1 MERFLTLDSRHLGDR
16 SDELGN
22 INNLQPHHSNLM
34 NTLTPHS
41 NLIYT
46 DWTLIEPEFDPAK
59 LRARETVFTIGNG
72 YLGTRGS
79 FEEGYPHAL
88 PATLVHGVYDDV
100 PGVYTELA
108 NCPDWLSLTIV
119 VNGERFRLDRG
130 EILHYERQLNLQ
142 HGILSRSLRWRSPI
156 GNTVDLK
163 FDRFASL
170 AEREVLGLRCQIT
183 PIDFDGTIEIQS
195 SINGY
200 PDSQGFDHWEQI
212 DRGSMEQGI
221 WLQIRTR
228 STQIELGMAAKMTA
242 IGSDAALQV
251 TNPLDYPTLT
261 TTFLATAGQTVGVEK
276 VVTLF
281 TSQDVELPVRA
292 AQIKLASL
300 PAYAVLL
307 EAHQQAWK
315 QVWQDSD
322 VEIEG
327 DIQAQLA
334 VRYNLFQLLI
344 SACPHITGDCTDN
357 SRVSV
362 PAKTLSGLGYRGHVF
377 WDTEIFILP
386 FFTLTQ
392 PDVARS
398 LLNYRYHTL
407 DGARRKAAN
416 SGYQGAMFAWESA
429 ATGDEM
435 TPRWSILEDP
445 YAEAVRLLSR
455 DLEVHISSDIAYAVW
470 QYWQATGDDIWMR
483 DYGAEII
490 LDTARFWMSR
500 VDWNAKR
507 ERYEICGV
515 IGADEYHEQ
524 VNNNAYTN
532 RLVQWHLE
540 KAIAIYNWLQQN
552 FPGRIGELDGS
563 LHPTPARGLRIEA
576 TTTQMYIPKDA
587 KTGLIEQFEGFF
599 KLKDINL
606 SDYEP
611 RSRSIQAVLGMDETN
626 QTQVLK
632 QPDVLMLLYLLRD
645 TPEVSTEI
653 LQTNWDYY
661 APRTDS
667 TYGSSLCPSIHA
679 ILASRLGK
687 SGDAYRDFMQSALV
701 DLEDSRGNTA
711 DGIHAAS
718 AGGVWQAVVFG
729 FAGIQLTNSAPVA
742 NPQLPPTW
750 TRLKFKLNWRGT
762 WHNFD
767 LSPSVAPAP
776 KIEGY
781 IFDVDGVLTDTAE
794 YHYRAWQRLAD
805 EEKLPFD
812 RQANEALRGV
822 ARRESLMH
830 IVGDKQYSE
839 AALEEMMAR
848 KNRYYQESIQSIT
861 PQDMFPGAVELLTE
875 LRQAGLKIAI
885 GSASKNARTVIEKL
899 GIGNLVDA
907 IADGDS
913 VTRPKPAPDV
923 FLFAAKQ
930 LGLEPS
936 HCVVVEDATVGI
948 EAAIAGG
955 MRSIGIGPATRV
967 GAANIILPNLIGVR
981 EIDLQA
987 QLKLAPKKST

>member
-1 MERFLTLDSRHLGDR
+1 MNQTSHP
-16 SDELGN
+16 SYY
-22 INNLQPHHSNLM
+22 SNLM
-34 NTLTPHS
+34 NTLTPHAH
-41 NLIYT
+41 LIYT

-79 FEEGYPHAL
+79 FEEGYPQAL

-119 VNGERFRLDRG
+119 VNGERFRLDKG
-130 EILHYERQLNLQ
+130 EIIHYERQLDLQ
-142 HGILSRSLRWRSPI
+142 HGILSRSIRWRSPS

-170 AEREVLGLRCQIT
+170 ADREVLGLRCQIT

-195 SINGY
+195 SINAY
-200 PDSQGFDHWEQI
+200 PDSQGFDHWEQL
-212 DRGSMEQGI
+212 DRGTMDRGV
-221 WLQIRTR
+221 WLQLRTR
-228 STQIELGMAAKMTA
+228 TSKIELGIAAKMIA
-242 IGSDAALQV
+242 IGSDAALEV

-261 TTFLATAGQTVGVEK
+261 TTFTAAAGQTVGVEK

-281 TSQDVELPVRA
+281 TSQDAELPVQA
-292 AQIKLASL
+292 AQTKLASL
-300 PAYAVLL
+300 PAYTVLL

-344 SACPHITGDCTDN
+344 SASPHITGNCSDN
-357 SRVSV
+357 SRVSI

-392 PDVARS
+392 PDIARS
-398 LLNYRYHTL
+398 LLTYRYKTL
-407 DGARRKAAN
+407 DGARRKAAH

-435 TPRWSILEDP
+435 TPRWSILDDP
-445 YAEAVRLLSR
+445 YAESVRIWCR
-455 DLEVHISSDIAYAVW
+455 DLEIHISSDIAYAVW
-470 QYWQATGDDIWMR
+470 QYWQATGDDIWLR

-507 ERYEICGV
+507 ERYEIRGV

-540 KAIAIYNWLQQN
+540 KAIAVYNWLQEN
-552 FPGRIGELDGS
+552 FPARMSELHSS
-563 LHPTPARGLRIEA
+563 LHPTKARGLRIEA
-576 TTTQMYIPKDA
+576 TSTQMYIPKDT

-599 KLKDINL
+599 QLKDINL
-606 SDYEP
+606 NDYEP
-611 RSRSIQAVLGMDETN
+611 RDRSIQAVLGMDETN

-661 APRTDS
+661 APRTDT

-687 SGDAYRDFMQSALV
+687 SGDAYKYFSQAALV

-729 FAGIQLTNSAPVA
+729 FAGIQLTDNTPVA

-762 WHNFD
+762 WHEFD

-776 KIEGY
+776 AIEGY

-830 IVGDKQYSE
+830 IVGDKEYSE
-839 AALEEMMAR
+839 AALEEMMER
-848 KNRYYQESIQSIT
+848 KNHYYQESIQSIT
-861 PQDMFPGAVELLTE
+861 PKDMFPGAVELLQE

-907 IADGDS
+907 IADGNS
-913 VTRPKPAPDV
+913 VERPKPAPDV
-923 FLFAAKQ
+923 FLAAAKQ

-936 HCVVVEDATVGI
+936 RCVVVEDATVGI

-967 GAANIILPNLIGVR
+967 GAANIVLPNLVGVHA
-981 EIDLQA
+981 IDLQT

>member
-1 MERFLTLDSRHLGDR
+1 
-16 SDELGN
+16 
-22 INNLQPHHSNLM
+22 M
-34 NTLTPHS
+34 NTLTRPRE
-41 NLIYT
+41 LIYT

-119 VNGERFRLDRG
+119 VNGSRFRLDRG
-130 EILHYERQLNLQ
+130 EILHYERQLHLQ
-142 HGILSRSLRWRSPI
+142 HGILSRSIRWRSPI
-156 GNTVDLK
+156 GNTVDLN

-170 AEREVLGLRCQIT
+170 ADREVLGLRCQIT

-195 SINGY
+195 NINAY
-200 PDSQGFDHWEQI
+200 PDNNGLNHWEQI
-212 DRGSMEQGI
+212 DRGSILFQRGSANDREI
-221 WLQIRTR
+221 WLQLRTR
-228 STQIELGMAAKMTA
+228 SSKIELGMAAKMTA
-242 IGSDAALQV
+242 IGSDALSQV
-251 TNPLDYPTLT
+251 TNPLDSPTLT
-261 TTFLATAGQTVGVEK
+261 IAFNATAGQTVGVEK

-281 TSQDVELPVRA
+281 TSQDVELPAQA
-292 AQIKLASL
+292 AQTKLASL
-300 PAYAVLL
+300 PAYTVLL
-307 EAHQQAWK
+307 EAHKLAW
-315 QVWQDSD
+315 QEVWQDSD

-344 SACPHITGDCTDN
+344 SACPHITGDCSDN
-357 SRVSV
+357 NRVSV

-398 LLNYRYHTL
+398 LLNYRYKTL

-435 TPRWSILEDP
+435 TPRWSILDDP
-445 YAEAVRLLSR
+445 YAEAVRLWSR
-455 DLEVHISSDIAYAVW
+455 DREIHISSDIAYAVW
-470 QYWQATGDDIWMR
+470 QYWQATVDDIWMR

-507 ERYEICGV
+507 ERYEIRGV

-540 KAIAIYNWLQQN
+540 QAIAVYAWLQQH
-552 FPGRIGELDGS
+552 FPGRMSELPGS
-563 LHPTPARGLRIEA
+563 LHPTPALGLRIEA
-576 TTTQMYIPKDA
+576 TSTQMYIPKDV
-587 KTGLIEQFEGFF
+587 KTGLIEQFEEFF
-599 KLKDINL
+599 QLKDINL
-606 SDYEP
+606 NDYEP
-611 RSRSIQAVLGMDETN
+611 RSRSIQAVLGMDTTN

-645 TPEVSTEI
+645 TAEVSTEI

-687 SGDAYRDFMQSALV
+687 SVDAYRDFMQSALV

-718 AGGVWQAVVFG
+718 AGGVWQSVVFG
-729 FAGIQLTNSAPVA
+729 FAGIQLTDSAPVA
-742 NPQLPPTW
+742 NPHLPPNW
-750 TRLKFKLNWRGT
+750 TRLKFKLNWHGT
-762 WHNFD
+762 WYNFD
-767 LSPSVAPAP
+767 LSHSVAPVPA
-776 KIEGY
+776 IEGY

-839 AALEEMMAR
+839 AALEEMMER
-848 KNRYYQESIQSIT
+848 KNRYYQESIESIT
-861 PQDMFPGAVELLTE
+861 PKDMFPGAVELLQE

-885 GSASKNARTVIEKL
+885 GSASKNARTVIDKL

-907 IADGDS
+907 IADGNS
-913 VTRPKPAPDV
+913 VEHPKPAPDV
-923 FLFAAKQ
+923 FLAAAKQ

-955 MRSIGIGPATRV
+955 MKSIGIGPITRV
-967 GAANIILPNLIGVR
+967 GAANIVLPNLIGVHA
-981 EIDLQA
+981 IDLQS
-987 QLKLAPKKST
+987 QLKLAPKKSA

>member
-1 MERFLTLDSRHLGDR
+1 MSTLIRPR
-16 SDELGN
+16 E
-22 INNLQPHHSNLM
+22 
-34 NTLTPHS
+34 
-41 NLIYT
+41 LIYT

-79 FEEGYPHAL
+79 FEEGYPEAL
-88 PATLVHGVYDDV
+88 PATLVHGVYDDT

-119 VNGERFRLDRG
+119 INGERFRLDSG
-130 EILHYERQLNLQ
+130 QVLHYNRQLDIQ
-142 HGILSRSLRWRSPI
+142 HGILSRSIRWRSPI
-156 GNTVDLK
+156 GNTVDFQ

-170 AEREVLGLRCQIT
+170 AEHAVLGLRCQIT
-183 PIDFDGTIEIQS
+183 PIDFDGTIVVQS
-195 SINGY
+195 SINAY
-200 PDSQGFDHWEQI
+200 PDNQGFNHWEQI
-212 DRGSMEQGI
+212 DRGKMEHGV
-221 WLQIRTR
+221 WLQLRTR
-228 STQIELGMAAKMTA
+228 TSKVELGMAAAMNA
-242 IGSDAALQV
+242 IGSNVLPQV
-251 TNPLDYPTLT
+251 TNPLDCPTLAIAMT
-261 TTFLATAGQTVGVEK
+261 TTAGQTVGVEK

-281 TSQDVELPVRA
+281 TSQDVELPVLA
-292 AQIKLASL
+292 AQDKLAIL
-300 PAYAVLL
+300 PSYERLL
-307 EAHQQAWK
+307 AAQRQAW
-315 QVWQDSD
+315 QEVWQNSD
-322 VEIEG
+322 VAIEG

-344 SACPHITGDCTDN
+344 SACPHITGECTDN

-392 PDVARS
+392 PDIARS
-398 LLNYRYHTL
+398 LLTYRYHTL

-435 TPRWSILEDP
+435 TPRWSIVDDP
-445 YAEAVRLLSR
+445 YAEAVRFWSR
-455 DLEVHISSDIAYAVW
+455 DREIHISSDIAYAVW
-470 QYWQATGDDIWMR
+470 QYWQATGDDLWMR

-500 VDWNAKR
+500 VEWNAKL
-507 ERYEICGV
+507 ERYEICEV
-515 IGADEYHEQ
+515 IGADEYHEL

-540 KAIAIYNWLQQN
+540 KAISVNAWLQLH
-552 FPGRIGELDGS
+552 FPERTIELDRS
-563 LHPTPARGLRIEA
+563 LHPTPARKLRLEA
-576 TTTQMYIPKDA
+576 TATQMYIPKDT

-599 KLKDINL
+599 QLKDIDLN
-606 SDYEP
+606 DYEP
-611 RSRSIQAVLGMDETN
+611 RTRSIQAVLGMDVTN

-645 TPEVSTEI
+645 TPECSPEI

-679 ILASRLGK
+679 ILASRLGR
-687 SGDAYRDFMQSALV
+687 SIDALQGFMRAALV
-701 DLEDSRGNTA
+701 DLEDSRDNTA

-729 FAGIQLTNSAPVA
+729 FAGIQLTETGPIAT
-742 NPQLPPTW
+742 PQLPAAW
-750 TRLKFKLNWRGT
+750 TRLKFKLYWHGT

-767 LSPSVAPAP
+767 LSHSVHPVPA
-776 KIEGY
+776 IEGY
-781 IFDVDGVLTDTAE
+781 IFDVDGVLTNTAD

-805 EEKLPFD
+805 EEQLPFD
-812 RQANEALRGV
+812 RQDNESLRGV
-822 ARRESLMH
+822 SRRESLMH
-830 IVGDKQYSE
+830 IIGDRQYSE
-839 AALEEMMAR
+839 AALQELMER
-848 KNRYYQESIQSIT
+848 KNRYYVESIQSIT
-861 PQDMFPGAVELLTE
+861 PQDLFPGVAELFKE
-875 LRQAGLKIAI
+875 LRQAGIKIAI

-899 GIGNLVDA
+899 GIGHLVDT
-907 IADGDS
+907 IADGNS
-913 VTRPKPAPDV
+913 VARPKPAPDV
-923 FLFAAKQ
+923 FLYAAKQ

-967 GAANIILPNLIGVR
+967 GAADIVLLDLVGVHSV
-981 EIDLQA
+981 DLQTR
-987 QLKLAPKKST
+987 LGKLWATRLRTAP

>member
-1 MERFLTLDSRHLGDR
+1 
-16 SDELGN
+16 
-22 INNLQPHHSNLM
+22 M
-34 NTLTPHS
+34 NTLTRPA

-119 VNGERFRLDRG
+119 VNGERFRLDKG

-142 HGILSRSLRWRSPI
+142 HGILSRSIRWRSPI

-170 AEREVLGLRCQIT
+170 ADREVLGLRCQIT

-195 SINGY
+195 SLNAY
-200 PDSQGFDHWEQI
+200 PDNNGFDHWEQI
-212 DRGSMEQGI
+212 DRGKILQRRGYANDRGI
-221 WLQIRTR
+221 WLQLRTR
-228 STQIELGMAAKMTA
+228 TTKIELGMAANMMA
-242 IGSDAALQV
+242 IGTDALSQV
-251 TNPLDYPTLT
+251 TNPLDSPTLT

-281 TSQDVELPVRA
+281 TSQDAELPVRA
-292 AQIKLASL
+292 AQAKLASL
-300 PAYAVLL
+300 PAYTVLL
-307 EAHQQAWK
+307 DAHRQAWK
-315 QVWQDSD
+315 EVWQDSD

-344 SACPHITGDCTDN
+344 SASPHITCDCIDN

-392 PDVARS
+392 PDIARS
-398 LLNYRYHTL
+398 LLTYRYKTL
-407 DGARRKAAN
+407 DGARRKAVN

-445 YAEAVRLLSR
+445 YAEAVRLWSR
-455 DLEVHISSDIAYAVW
+455 DREIHISSDIAYAVW

-500 VDWNAKR
+500 VDWNAR
-507 ERYEICGV
+507 HERYEICGV

-540 KAIAIYNWLQQN
+540 KAMAVYTWLQQH
-552 FPGRIGELDGS
+552 FPERTIELHRT
-563 LHPTPARGLRIEA
+563 LHPTPARRLRMEA
-576 TTTQMYIPKDA
+576 TTTQMYVPKDTQ
-587 KTGLIEQFEGFF
+587 TGLIEQFEGFF
-599 KLKDINL
+599 QLKDIDLN
-606 SDYEP
+606 DYEP
-611 RSRSIQAVLGMDETN
+611 RTRSIQAVLGMDETN

-679 ILASRLGK
+679 ILASRLGATA
-687 SGDAYRDFMQSALV
+687 DAYRDFMQSALV
-701 DLEDSRGNTA
+701 DLDDSRDNTA

-729 FAGIQLTNSAPVA
+729 FAGIQLTDSAPVA
-742 NPQLPPTW
+742 NPHLPPNW
-750 TRLKFKLNWRGT
+750 TRLKFKLNWHGT

-767 LSPSVAPAP
+767 LSPALTPAPA
-776 KIEGY
+776 IEGY

-830 IVGDKQYSE
+830 IVGDRQYSE

-861 PQDMFPGAVELLTE
+861 PQDMFPGAVELLQE

-885 GSASKNARTVIEKL
+885 GSASKNARTVIDKL

-923 FLFAAKQ
+923 FLYAAKQ
-930 LGLEPS
+930 LGLKPS

-967 GAANIILPNLIGVR
+967 GAANIVLPNLIGVHLNYLQTQLASTFR
-981 EIDLQA
+981 DPPDLRLHQHLNLENQA
-987 QLKLAPKKST
+987 VKNIQLTV

>member
-1 MERFLTLDSRHLGDR
+1 
-16 SDELGN
+16 
-22 INNLQPHHSNLM
+22 M
-34 NTLTPHS
+34 NTLTNDP
-41 NLIYT
+41 LIYT
-46 DWTLIEPEFDPAK
+46 NWALTEPEFDPTK
-59 LRARETVFTIGNG
+59 LHSRETVFTIGNG

-119 VNGERFRLDRG
+119 INGERFRLDRG
-130 EILHYERQLNLQ
+130 EILHYERQLDLR
-142 HGILSRSLRWRSPI
+142 HGILSRSIRWRSPI

-170 AEREVLGLRCQIT
+170 AECEVLGLQCQIT
-183 PIDFDGTIEIQS
+183 LIDFDGTVEIQS
-195 SINGY
+195 SLNAY
-200 PDSQGFDHWEQI
+200 PDNQGFNHWEQL
-212 DRGSMEQGI
+212 DRGEILQGKGYANDRGI
-221 WLQIRTR
+221 WLQLRTR

-242 IGSDAALQV
+242 IGTDSITQV
-251 TNPLDYPTLT
+251 TNPLDSPTLT
-261 TTFLATAGQTVGVEK
+261 IAFNATAGQIVGVEK

-281 TSQDVELPVRA
+281 TSQDTERPVRS
-292 AQIKLASL
+292 AQVKLSSL

-307 EAHQQAWK
+307 AAHQEAWNK
-315 QVWQDSD
+315 VWQDSD

-327 DIQAQLA
+327 DIPAQLA

-344 SACPHITGDCTDN
+344 SACPHITGDNTGS

-392 PDVARS
+392 PNVARS
-398 LLNYRYHTL
+398 LLSYRYKTL

-435 TPRWSILEDP
+435 TPRWSILDDP
-445 YAEAVRLLSR
+445 YADSVRIWCR
-455 DLEVHISSDIAYAVW
+455 DREIHISADIAYAIW
-470 QYWQATGDDIWMR
+470 QYWQATGDDCWMR

-500 VDWNAKR
+500 LEWNAKR

-515 IGADEYHEQ
+515 IGADEYHEL

-532 RLVQWHLE
+532 RMVQWHLE
-540 KAIAIYNWLQQN
+540 KAIAVYTWLHQH
-552 FPGRIGELDGS
+552 FPARTMELDRS
-563 LHPTPARGLRIEA
+563 LHPTPARQLRLEA
-576 TTTQMYIPKDA
+576 ATTQMYIPKDT

-606 SDYEP
+606 NHYEP
-611 RSRSIQAVLGMDETN
+611 RTRSIQAVLGIDETN

-645 TPEVSTEI
+645 TLECSPEI
-653 LQTNWDYY
+653 LQKNWDYY
-661 APRTDS
+661 APRTDT

-679 ILASRLGK
+679 ILASRLGATT
-687 SGDAYRDFMQSALV
+687 DAYRDFMQAALV
-701 DLEDSRGNTA
+701 DLKDSRGNTD

-729 FAGIQLTNSAPVA
+729 FAGIQLTDRVPVA
-742 NPQLPPTW
+742 NPHLPPTW
-750 TRLKFKLNWRGT
+750 TRLKFKLNWHGT

-767 LSPSVAPAP
+767 LSPALAPAP
-776 KIEGY
+776 TIQCY

-794 YHYRAWQRLAD
+794 YHYRAWQQLAD

-822 ARRESLMH
+822 SRRESLMK
-830 IVGDKQYSE
+830 IVGDKPYSE
-839 AALEEMMAR
+839 EALQTMMAR
-848 KNRYYQESIQSIT
+848 KNRYYQELIQTIT
-861 PQDMFPGAVELLTE
+861 PKDLFPGAVELLQE
-875 LRQAGLKIAI
+875 IKQLGIKIAI
-885 GSASKNARTVIEKL
+885 GSASKNARTVIDKL
-899 GIGNLVDA
+899 GVGNLIDA

-913 VTRPKPAPDV
+913 VERPKPAPDV
-923 FLFAAKQ
+923 FLCAAKE
-930 LGLEPS
+930 LGLEPA

-948 EAAIAGG
+948 EAAIAAG
-955 MRSIGIGPATRV
+955 MRSIGIGPVTRV

-981 EIDLQA
+981 AIDLQT
-987 QLKLAPKKST
+987 QLSQTTGEAPDLRLHKHLEREHQALIKPTFR

>member
-1 MERFLTLDSRHLGDR
+1 
-16 SDELGN
+16 
-22 INNLQPHHSNLM
+22 M
-34 NTLTPHS
+34 NTITRQT

-46 DWTLIEPEFDPAK
+46 DWTLIEPEFDPTT

-119 VNGERFRLDRG
+119 INGERFRLDAG
-130 EILHYERQLNLQ
+130 EILHYERRLDLQ
-142 HGILSRSLRWRSPI
+142 YGILSRSVRWRSPI

-183 PIDFDGTIEIQS
+183 PIDFDGAIEIQS
-195 SINGY
+195 GLNAY
-200 PDSQGFDHWEQI
+200 PDNNGLNHWEQLN
-212 DRGSMEQGI
+212 RGRMEQGI
-221 WLQIRTR
+221 WLQLRTR
-228 STQIELGMAAKMTA
+228 TTQIELGMAATMTA
-242 IGSDAALQV
+242 IGTDTLSQV
-251 TNPLDYPTLT
+251 TNPLDSPTLT
-261 TTFLATAGQTVGVEK
+261 IAFNATAGQTVGVEK

-281 TSQDVELPVRA
+281 TSEDIEQPVRA
-292 AQIKLASL
+292 AQTKLASL
-300 PAYAVLL
+300 ASFEILL
-307 EAHQQAWK
+307 TAHQQAWK
-315 QVWQDSD
+315 QVWQRSD

-344 SACPHITGDCTDN
+344 SASPHITDDCTDN

-398 LLNYRYHTL
+398 LLTYRYKTL

-416 SGYQGAMFAWESA
+416 NGYQGAMFAWESA

-435 TPRWSILEDP
+435 TPRWSILDDP
-445 YAEAVRLLSR
+445 YAEAVRLWSR
-455 DLEVHISSDIAYAVW
+455 DREIHISSDIAYAVW
-470 QYWQATGDDIWMR
+470 QYWQATGDDLWMR

-500 VDWNAKR
+500 VDWNAKH

-540 KAIAIYNWLQQN
+540 KAIAVYAWLQQH
-552 FPGRIGELDGS
+552 FPARTIELDRS
-563 LHPTPARGLRIEA
+563 LHPTPARQLRLEA
-576 TTTQMYIPKDA
+576 TTTQMYIPKDT

-599 KLKDINL
+599 QLKDINL
-606 SDYEP
+606 NDYEP
-611 RSRSIQAVLGMDETN
+611 RDRSIQAVLGMDATN

-632 QPDVLMLLYLLRD
+632 QPDVLMLLFLLRD
-645 TPEVSTEI
+645 TPECSPEI
-653 LQTNWDYY
+653 LQKNWDYY

-679 ILASRLGK
+679 ALASRLGQ
-687 SGDAYRDFMQSALV
+687 SVDAYQDFMQSALV

-729 FAGIQLTNSAPVA
+729 FAGIQLTDSAPVA
-742 NPQLPPTW
+742 NPHLPPNW
-750 TRLKFKLNWRGT
+750 TRLKFKLNWHGT

-767 LSPSVAPAP
+767 LPPSVAPAP
-776 KIEGY
+776 AIEGY

-822 ARRESLMH
+822 ARRESLIH
-830 IVGDKQYSE
+830 IVDDRQYSE

-913 VTRPKPAPDV
+913 VERPKPAPDV
-923 FLFAAKQ
+923 FLCAAKQ

-967 GAANIILPNLIGVR
+967 GAANIILPNLIDVHA
-981 EIDLQA
+981 IDLQA
-987 QLKLAPKKST
+987 QLAQTAYDAPELRLHQHRNRENQSIKYSTNQVNSAVVGIT

>member
-1 MERFLTLDSRHLGDR
+1 MTSLQSHDF
-16 SDELGN
+16 N
-22 INNLQPHHSNLM
+22 IM
-34 NTLTPHS
+34 NTITRQA

-59 LRARETVFTIGNG
+59 LRTRETVFTIGNG

-130 EILHYERQLNLQ
+130 EILHYERQLDLQ
-142 HGILSRSLRWRSPI
+142 HGIANRSIRWRSPI

-170 AEREVLGLRCQIT
+170 ADREVLGLRCQIT

-212 DRGSMEQGI
+212 DRGSILQRRGYANDRGI

-228 STQIELGMAAKMTA
+228 SSQIELGMAAKMTA
-242 IGSDAALQV
+242 IGSDAVLQV

-261 TTFLATAGQTVGVEK
+261 TTFLATVGQTVGVEK

-281 TSQDVELPVRA
+281 TSQDVEQPVRA
-292 AQIKLASL
+292 AQAKLASL
-300 PAYAVLL
+300 PAYEILL
-307 EAHQQAWK
+307 AAHQQAWH

-344 SACPHITGDCTDN
+344 SACPHITGDCSGN

-392 PDVARS
+392 PHTARS

-445 YAEAVRLLSR
+445 YAEATRIWCR
-455 DLEVHISSDIAYAVW
+455 DREIHISVDIAYAVW

-483 DYGAEII
+483 NYGAEII

-540 KAIAIYNWLQQN
+540 KAIAVYAWLQEK
-552 FPGRIGELDGS
+552 FPGRMSELHSS

-576 TTTQMYIPKDA
+576 TTTQMYIPKDT

-599 KLKDINL
+599 QLKDINL
-606 SDYEP
+606 NDYEP
-611 RSRSIQAVLGMDETN
+611 RDRSIQAVLGMDETN

-653 LQTNWDYY
+653 LQKNWDYY

-687 SGDAYRDFMQSALV
+687 SIDAYKHFSQAALV

-729 FAGIQLTNSAPVA
+729 FAGIQLTENGPVA
-742 NPQLPPTW
+742 DPQLPPTW

-762 WHNFD
+762 WHDFD
-767 LSPSVAPAP
+767 LSPSVAPP
-776 KIEGY
+776 PTIQGY

-830 IVGDKQYSE
+830 IIGDRQYSE
-839 AALEEMMAR
+839 AALQEMMAR

-923 FLFAAKQ
+923 FLYAAKQ
-930 LGLEPS
+930 LGLDPDR
-936 HCVVVEDATVGI
+936 CVVVEDATVGI

-981 EIDLQA
+981 AIDLQA
-987 QLKLAPKKST
+987 QLN

>member
-1 MERFLTLDSRHLGDR
+1 MTQSPPKPQKQTISPTSINIPTR
-16 SDELGN
+16 SHD
-22 INNLQPHHSNLM
+22 
-34 NTLTPHS
+34 
-41 NLIYT
+41 LIYK
-46 DWTLIEPEFDPAK
+46 DWMLIETSFDPAQ
-59 LRARETVFTIGNG
+59 LHSRETVFTLGNG

-108 NCPDWLSLTIV
+108 NCPDWLSLTIM

-130 EILHYERQLNLQ
+130 EILRYERQLDLQ
-142 HGILSRSLRWRSPI
+142 HGILGRSIRWRSPI

-170 AEREVLGLRCQIT
+170 TDREVFGLRCQIT

-195 SINGY
+195 SLNAY
-200 PDSQGFDHWEQI
+200 PDNQGFDHWEQI
-212 DRGSMEQGI
+212 DQGKMTQGV
-221 WLQIRTR
+221 WLQLRTR
-228 STQIELGMAAKMTA
+228 TSQIELGMAAKMTA

-251 TNPLDYPTLT
+251 TNPLDCPTLT
-261 TTFLATAGQTVGVEK
+261 IAFNATAGQTVGVEK

-281 TSQDVELPVRA
+281 TSQDVERPVLD
-292 AQIKLASL
+292 AQTKLADL
-300 PAYAVLL
+300 PAYTVLL
-307 EAHQQAWK
+307 DAHQQAWK
-315 QVWQDSD
+315 EVWQKSD

-334 VRYNLFQLLI
+334 VRFNLFQLLI
-344 SACPHITGDCTDN
+344 SASPHITGDCSDN
-357 SRVSV
+357 SRVSI

-392 PDVARS
+392 PDIARS
-398 LLNYRYHTL
+398 LLTYRYNTL
-407 DGARRKAAN
+407 DGARRKAAHG
-416 SGYQGAMFAWESA
+416 GYQGAMFAWESA

-445 YAEAVRLLSR
+445 YAEAMRIWCR
-455 DLEVHISSDIAYAVW
+455 DLEIHISSDIAYAVW
-470 QYWQATGDDIWMR
+470 QYWQATGDDIWLR

-490 LDTARFWMSR
+490 FDTALFWMSR

-515 IGADEYHEQ
+515 IGADEYHER

-532 RLVQWHLE
+532 RIVQWHIE
-540 KAIAIYNWLQQN
+540 KAIAVYDWLQQH
-552 FPGRIGELDGS
+552 FPEHPIKLDRR
-563 LHPTPARGLRIEA
+563 LHLTKARRLRLE
-576 TTTQMYIPKDA
+576 TTSSQMYIPKDP
-587 KTGLIEQFEGFF
+587 KTGLIEQFDGFF
-599 KLKDINL
+599 QLKDINL
-606 SDYEP
+606 NDYEP
-611 RSRSIQAVLGMDETN
+611 RTRSIQAVLGMDETN

-645 TPEVSTEI
+645 TPECSPEI
-653 LQTNWDYY
+653 LQKNWDYY

-679 ILASRLGK
+679 ILASRLGATA
-687 SGDAYRDFMQSALV
+687 DAYRDFMQAALV

-729 FAGIQLTNSAPVA
+729 FAGIQLTENGPVA
-742 NPQLPPTW
+742 TPHLPPTW
-750 TRLKFKLNWRGT
+750 TRLKFKLNWHGT

-767 LSPSVAPAP
+767 LSPSLVTPE
-776 KIEGY
+776 IQGF
-781 IFDVDGVLTDTAE
+781 IFDLDGVLTDTAE
-794 YHYRAWQRLAD
+794 FHYRAWQRLAD

-822 ARRESLMH
+822 SRRESLLR
-830 IVGDKQYSE
+830 IVGKSQYSE
-839 AALEEMMAR
+839 AALQELMDR
-848 KNRYYQESIQSIT
+848 KNRYYVESIQAIT
-861 PQDMFPGAVELLTE
+861 PQDVFPGALELLDE
-875 LRQAGLKIAI
+875 LRRSGIKIAI

-899 GIGNLVDA
+899 GIADRIDA

-913 VTRPKPAPDV
+913 VQRPKPAPDI
-923 FLFAAKQ
+923 FLCAAKQ
-930 LGLEPS
+930 LGLAPA

-948 EAAIAGG
+948 AAAIAAG
-955 MRSIGIGPATRV
+955 MWAIGIGPGDSV
-967 GAANIILPNLIGVR
+967 GAANIVLPNLIGVHLS
-981 EIDLQA
+981 DLQT
-987 QLKLAPKKST
+987 QLAHKATSSSHKVES

>member
-1 MERFLTLDSRHLGDR
+1 
-16 SDELGN
+16 
-22 INNLQPHHSNLM
+22 M
-34 NTLTPHS
+34 NTLTRPLD
-41 NLIYT
+41 LIYT
-46 DWTLIEPEFDPAK
+46 DWTLTEPEFDPAK

-130 EILHYERQLNLQ
+130 EILHYERQLDLQ
-142 HGILSRSLRWRSPI
+142 HGILSRSIRWRSPI

-163 FDRFASL
+163 FERFVSL
-170 AEREVLGLRCQIT
+170 ADREVLGLRCQIT

-200 PDSQGFDHWEQI
+200 PDSQGFDHWEQLDRGKI
-212 DRGSMEQGI
+212 DRGI
-221 WLQIRTR
+221 WLQLRTR
-228 STQIELGMAAKMTA
+228 TTQIELGMAAKMTA

-261 TTFLATAGQTVGVEK
+261 TTFLATAGQTVGVDK

-281 TSQDVELPVRA
+281 TSQDVEQPVRA
-292 AQIKLASL
+292 AQAKLASL
-300 PAYAVLL
+300 PSQAILL
-307 EAHQQAWK
+307 AAHQQAWK
-315 QVWQDSD
+315 EVWQDSD

-327 DIQAQLA
+327 DTQAQLA

-344 SACPHITGDCTDN
+344 SACPHITGDCSDN

-392 PDVARS
+392 PDIARS

-470 QYWQATGDDIWMR
+470 QYWQATGDDTWMR

-540 KAIAIYNWLQQN
+540 KAIAVYAWLQQH

-576 TTTQMYIPKDA
+576 TTTQMYIPKDT

-611 RSRSIQAVLGMDETN
+611 RTRSIQAVLGMDATN

-645 TPEVSTEI
+645 TPEVTTEI

-687 SGDAYRDFMQSALV
+687 SVDAYRNFMQSALV
-701 DLEDSRGNTA
+701 DLEDSRDNTA

-729 FAGIQLTNSAPVA
+729 FAGIQLTENGPVA

-750 TRLKFKLNWRGT
+750 TRIKFKLNWRGT
-762 WHNFD
+762 WHDFD
-767 LSPSVAPAP
+767 LSPASAPAP
-776 KIEGY
+776 AIEGY

-830 IVGDKQYSE
+830 IVGDRQYSE
-839 AALEEMMAR
+839 AALQEMMER

-861 PQDMFPGAVELLTE
+861 PEDMFPGAVELLTE

-907 IADGDS
+907 IADGNS
-913 VTRPKPAPDV
+913 VERPKPAPDV
-923 FLFAAKQ
+923 FLYAAKQ

-948 EAAIAGG
+948 AAAIAGG

-967 GAANIILPNLIGVR
+967 GAADIVLPNLIGVHS
-981 EIDLQA
+981 IDLQS
-987 QLKLAPKKST
+987 QLKLALVKPIPSLA

>member
-1 MERFLTLDSRHLGDR
+1 M
-16 SDELGN
+16 
-22 INNLQPHHSNLM
+22 
-34 NTLTPHS
+34 
-41 NLIYT
+41 
-46 DWTLIEPEFDPAK
+46 
-59 LRARETVFTIGNG
+59 
-72 YLGTRGS
+72 
-79 FEEGYPHAL
+79 
-88 PATLVHGVYDDV
+88 HGVYDDV

-130 EILHYERQLNLQ
+130 EILHYERQLDLQ
-142 HGILSRSLRWRSPI
+142 HGILSRSIRWRSPI

-170 AEREVLGLRCQIT
+170 ADREVLGLRCQIT
-183 PIDFDGTIEIQS
+183 PITSGRLANDFDGTIEIQS

-212 DRGSMEQGI
+212 DRGEMEQGV

-228 STQIELGMAAKMTA
+228 SSQIELGMAAKMTA
-242 IGSDAALQV
+242 IGSDAVLQV
-251 TNPLDYPTLT
+251 TNPLDCPTLT
-261 TTFLATAGQTVGVEK
+261 TTFLAAPGQTVGVEK

-281 TSQDVELPVRA
+281 TSQDVRLPAQA
-292 AQIKLASL
+292 AQTKLASL
-300 PAYAVLL
+300 PAYGMLL
-307 EAHQQAWK
+307 DAHKMAWN
-315 QVWQDSD
+315 QVWQQSD

-344 SACPHITGDCTDN
+344 SACPHITGNCADN

-392 PDVARS
+392 PDIARS
-398 LLNYRYHTL
+398 LLTYRYNTL

-435 TPRWSILEDP
+435 TPRWSILSDP
-445 YAEAVRLLSR
+445 YAEAVRLWSR
-455 DLEVHISSDIAYAVW
+455 DREIHISSDIAYAVW
-470 QYWQATGDDIWMR
+470 QYWQATGDDLWMR

-500 VDWNAKR
+500 VDWNAR
-507 ERYEICGV
+507 HERYEICGV
-515 IGADEYHEQ
+515 IGADEHHEQ

-540 KAIAIYNWLQQN
+540 KAIAIYAWLQQH
-552 FPGRIGELDGS
+552 FPGRMVELDRS
-563 LHPTPARGLRIEA
+563 LHPTPARQLRLEA
-576 TTTQMYIPKDA
+576 TTTQMYIPKDT

-606 SDYEP
+606 SSYEP
-611 RSRSIQAVLGMDETN
+611 RTRSIQAVLGMDATN

-645 TPEVSTEI
+645 TPECTPEI

-679 ILASRLGK
+679 ILASRLGAAA
-687 SGDAYRDFMQSALV
+687 DAYRDFMQSALV
-701 DLEDSRGNTA
+701 DLEDSRDNTA

-729 FAGIQLTNSAPVA
+729 FAGIQLTENGPVA
-742 NPQLPPTW
+742 TPHLPPTW
-750 TRLKFKLNWRGT
+750 TRLKFKLNWHGT

-767 LSPSVAPAP
+767 LSPSVAPA
-776 KIEGY
+776 IEGY

-822 ARRESLMH
+822 SRRESLMK
-830 IVGDKQYSE
+830 IVGDRQYSE
-839 AALEEMMAR
+839 AALQEMMER
-848 KNRYYQESIQSIT
+848 KNRYYQESIQNIT
-861 PQDMFPGAVELLTE
+861 PQDMFPGAVDLLTE
-875 LRQAGLKIAI
+875 LRQAGIKIAI
-885 GSASKNARTVIEKL
+885 
-899 GIGNLVDA
+899 LV
-907 IADGDS
+907 
-913 VTRPKPAPDV
+913 P
-923 FLFAAKQ
+923 FA
-930 LGLEPS
+930 
-936 HCVVVEDATVGI
+936 
-948 EAAIAGG
+948 
-955 MRSIGIGPATRV
+955 
-967 GAANIILPNLIGVR
+967 
-981 EIDLQA
+981 
-987 QLKLAPKKST
+987 

>member
-1 MERFLTLDSRHLGDR
+1 
-16 SDELGN
+16 
-22 INNLQPHHSNLM
+22 M
-34 NTLTPHS
+34 NTITR
-41 NLIYT
+41 NAELIYT
-46 DWTLIEPEFDPAK
+46 DWTLIEPEFDPTK

-79 FEEGYPHAL
+79 FEEGYPKAL

-130 EILHYERQLNLQ
+130 EILHYERRLDLQ
-142 HGILSRSLRWRSPI
+142 HGILSRSIRWRSPI
-156 GNTVDLK
+156 GNTVDLQ

-170 AEREVLGLRCQIT
+170 ADREVLGLRCQIT

-195 SINGY
+195 TINAY
-200 PDSQGFDHWEQI
+200 PDNNGFDHWEQI
-212 DRGSMEQGI
+212 DRGAMEREI

-228 STQIELGMAAKMTA
+228 TSKIELGMAASITA
-242 IGSDAALQV
+242 IGTAAITQV

-261 TTFLATAGQTVGVEK
+261 IAFNATAGQTVGVEK
-276 VVTLF
+276 LVTLF
-281 TSQDVELPVRA
+281 TSQEAELPVRA
-292 AQIKLASL
+292 AQTKLASL
-300 PAYAVLL
+300 PSYAILL
-307 EAHQQAWK
+307 AAHQQAWH

-327 DIQAQLA
+327 DVQAQLA

-344 SACPHITGDCTDN
+344 SACSHITGDCSDN

-392 PDVARS
+392 PHIARS

-407 DGARRKAAN
+407 DGARRKAVN

-435 TPRWSILEDP
+435 TPKWSILPDP
-445 YAEAVRLLSR
+445 YAKSVRLLSR
-455 DLEVHISSDIAYAVW
+455 DLEIHISSDIAYAVW
-470 QYWQATGDDIWMR
+470 QYWQATGDDLWMR

-490 LDTARFWMSR
+490 LDTAQFWMSR
-500 VDWNAKR
+500 VDWNAKH
-507 ERYEICGV
+507 ERYEIRGV
-515 IGADEYHEQ
+515 IGADEYHER
-524 VNNNAYTN
+524 VDNNAYTN

-540 KAIAIYNWLQQN
+540 KAIAVYTWLRHN
-552 FPGRIGELDGS
+552 YPERIDHLGDS
-563 LHPTPARGLRIEA
+563 LHPTPARGVRIEA
-576 TTTQMYIPKDA
+576 TATQMYIPKDV

-599 KLKDINL
+599 QLQDINL

-611 RSRSIQAVLGMDETN
+611 RSRSIQAVLGMDATN

-645 TPEVSTEI
+645 TPEVSTEM
-653 LQTNWDYY
+653 LRQNWDYY
-661 APRTDS
+661 APRTDT

-687 SGDAYRDFMQSALV
+687 SVDAYKYFLQAALV

-718 AGGVWQAVVFG
+718 TGGVWQAVVFG
-729 FAGIQLTNSAPVA
+729 FAGIQLTDNTPIA

-762 WHNFD
+762 WHEFD

-776 KIEGY
+776 TIEGY

-822 ARRESLMH
+822 ARRESLML
-830 IVGDKQYSE
+830 IVGDRHYSE

-848 KNRYYQESIQSIT
+848 KNRYYVASIQSIT
-861 PQDMFPGAVELLTE
+861 PKDMFPGAVELLQE

-885 GSASKNARTVIEKL
+885 GSASTNARTVIEKL

-907 IADGDS
+907 IADGNS
-913 VTRPKPAPDV
+913 VTHPKPAPDV
-923 FLFAAKQ
+923 FLAAAKQ
-930 LGLEPS
+930 LKLAPAY
-936 HCVVVEDATVGI
+936 CVVVEDATVGI

-967 GAANIILPNLIGVR
+967 GAANIILPNLVGVHA
-981 EIDLQA
+981 IDLQA
-987 QLKLAPKKST
+987 QLKLAPQKST